1 MLRQD
6 CTRKGSC
13 HCHCHRY
20 AFLMRILPHNNPHVC
35 RIVLLSPSRLLKSH
49 SRAFSLKMWSA
60 VLLFLLL
67 LPLLPWA
74 QILGSRTR
82 PGAPP
87 EVKRKKNP
95 LFIICSTAR
104 FKALARSLV
113 QSESALKRDYRGVLY
128 PFRHVAP
135 AFPRSEVQDGVPASR
150 AVDFFAVLNLFAA
163 HPLAAH
169 S

>member
-1 MLRQD
+1 M
-6 CTRKGSC
+6 
-13 HCHCHRY
+13 Y
-20 AFLMRILPHNNPHVC
+20 VC

-60 VLLFLLL
+60 VLLFLLLLL

-95 LFIICSTAR
+95 LFIICSTAC
-104 FKALARSLV
+104 FKALV

-150 AVDFFAVLNLFAA
+150 AVEFIAVLNLFAA